1 MLVVAQR
8 VCAVIEMQIDRGI
21 YMHVLF
27 GCICVEY
34 ISIDVHRTLDARL
47 LIYFSPKSQ
56 DPPGSGT
63 HAVSAKPDAQKKL
76 QRSDE
81 EAQWATISQAEH
93 VDAIRKVTDQ

>member
-47 LIYFSPKSQ
+47 LIYFSPMSQ
-56 DPPGSGT
+56 DPPVYGKD
-63 HAVSAKPDAQKKL
+63 AVSAKPDAQK
-76 QRSDE
+76 QTS
-81 EAQWATISQAEH
+81 T
-93 VDAIRKVTDQ
+93 